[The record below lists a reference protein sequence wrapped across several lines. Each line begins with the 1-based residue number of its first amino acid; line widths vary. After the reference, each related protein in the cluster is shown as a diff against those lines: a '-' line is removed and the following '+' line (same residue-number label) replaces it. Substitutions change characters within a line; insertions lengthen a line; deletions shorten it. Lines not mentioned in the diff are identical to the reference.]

1 MWKDDSPSE
10 ILQSQNSN
18 VSSDTMNIR
27 LATMDPVQDGSAQR
41 PTVVKPKD
49 SIVEVPK
56 AVEEPTPEDK
66 RISGHENHSE
76 PQKIADEKVDDA
88 ASDNSLE
95 NMFGMIQ
102 EEAKRKDTL
111 PEVPVLNS
119 EEAKQSP
126 KISQED
132 KFTFG
137 GQ

>member
-18 VSSDTMNIR
+18 ASSDGIKIR

-49 SIVEVPK
+49 SI
-56 AVEEPTPEDK
+56 
-66 RISGHENHSE
+66 
-76 PQKIADEKVDDA
+76 EKVDDA

-102 EEAKRKDTL
+102 EEAKRNDML